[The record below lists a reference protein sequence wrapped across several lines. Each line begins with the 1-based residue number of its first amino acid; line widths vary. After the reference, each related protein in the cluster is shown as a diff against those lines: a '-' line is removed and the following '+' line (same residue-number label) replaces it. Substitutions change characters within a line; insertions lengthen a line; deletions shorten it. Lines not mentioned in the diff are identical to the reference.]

1 MINPI
6 AGMGGAVGLH
16 GTDAGIHIKAAER
29 GAIPISSQRASI
41 ALSILFNSPFWSN
54 ASPEI
59 KFLTPQGAMGGD
71 LLQTFIDTD
80 QINKNQIN
88 QWQIEFIS
96 HDTSGKS
103 GSTSA
108 TDTKTIAKIFSDQG
122 VDLILFAGG
131 DGTARD
137 IFEVIQDSIP
147 ILGIPAGVKMRSG
160 VFALYPAKAGELLG
174 RILSSGAGEKPVIR
188 TQDAEILDLNEDSSD
203 YSSSEF
209 FGVAKTPY
217 APDLIQRSKSA
228 SSDSGAGALEEL
240 AIRYANTMNPTTLYL
255 VGPGGSSNRIL
266 KALGLSLSPRGVH
279 AIQGG
284 KCIGEDIGEREIAQL
299 VARNSECEL
308 VVGVIGGQGYLFG
321 RGNQQLS
328 AAVIEAIGWSRIFIV
343 ASAEKLLELM
353 PTELHMDF
361 NQPLRNPPPS
371 FLQVHTSI
379 SRTVVC
385 RLLYQVASPSTSMQ
399 MRS

>member
-71 LLQTFIDTD
+71 LLQTFIDKD
-80 QINKNQIN
+80 QINKKLIK
-88 QWQIEFIS
+88 FIS

-147 ILGIPAGVKMRSG
+147 ILGIPAGVKMR
-160 VFALYPAKAGELLG
+160 
-174 RILSSGAGEKPVIR
+174 
-188 TQDAEILDLNEDSSD
+188 
-203 YSSSEF
+203 
-209 FGVAKTPY
+209 
-217 APDLIQRSKSA
+217 
-228 SSDSGAGALEEL
+228 
-240 AIRYANTMNPTTLYL
+240 
-255 VGPGGSSNRIL
+255 
-266 KALGLSLSPRGVH
+266 
-279 AIQGG
+279 
-284 KCIGEDIGEREIAQL
+284 
-299 VARNSECEL
+299 
-308 VVGVIGGQGYLFG
+308 
-321 RGNQQLS
+321 
-328 AAVIEAIGWSRIFIV
+328 
-343 ASAEKLLELM
+343 
-353 PTELHMDF
+353 
-361 NQPLRNPPPS
+361 
-371 FLQVHTSI
+371 
-379 SRTVVC
+379 
-385 RLLYQVASPSTSMQ
+385 
-399 MRS
+399 